1 MQLKKFKQF
10 RKERKMS
17 RGKLDYRKSQGIF
30 TRNAIKQKSIMRS
43 VNVMRGGI
51 RL

>member
-1 MQLKKFKQF
+1 MANYNLP
-10 RKERKMS
+10 
-17 RGKLDYRKSQGIF
+17 YRKSQSIF
-30 TRNAIKQKSIMRS
+30 TRTEVRKKTLNSN

>member
-1 MQLKKFKQF
+1 MLKRYSISKRHSQQMFKKNFQ
-10 RKERKMS
+10 KTK
-17 RGKLDYRKSQGIF
+17 KL
-30 TRNAIKQKSIMRS
+30 NN

>member
-1 MQLKKFKQF
+1 
-10 RKERKMS
+10 MS

-30 TRNAIKQKSIMRS
+30 TRNAIKQKTIMKN

>member
-1 MQLKKFKQF
+1 
-10 RKERKMS
+10 MS
-17 RGKLDYRKSQGIF
+17 NYNLPYRKSQSIF
-30 TRNAIKQKSIMRS
+30 TRLEVKKKTLNSN